1 MVVNDLVPS
10 SLFVSSLF
18 HHQLF
23 SMPIP
28 IACQCGRRFA
38 APDHLLGKR
47 VACPGCG
54 SAIDVAKPNRTAPQ
68 PSTAAKIP
76 VRCQCGKA
84 FGAAQ
89 RLAGKTVS
97 CPACKQP
104 LAVPTMTETPS
115 GPMDATST
123 NVSVSKPRSL
133 QISQPTAKNLEA
145 INEVLDDVGVVQV
158 GVQLCPGCNSELEP
172 DAVMC
177 VHCGYHVE
185 SGKTLKMKQ
194 YESTSASNYTASS
207 PAVRLANQKNSS
219 SLPRAVRLLSN
230 GLIALGLFPALMWIA
245 IYFVFT
251 MIFGQQP
258 DSSLTKMA
266 VIFTI
271 VSCVLSLPLF
281 LAALLVRRGS
291 EGGRMLTI
299 GLAFLMLLNIPIGT
313 LVAIFVLVQS
323 FSADIVRYCGDSRK

>member
-10 SLFVSSLF
+10 SLFVPNF
-18 HHQLF
+18 FYHQFF
-23 SMPIP
+23 SMPFP

-47 VACPGCG
+47 VTCPGCG
-54 SAIDVAKPNRTAPQ
+54 NAIDVTQPDRTAAKP
-68 PSTAAKIP
+68 STTTKIP

-104 LAVPTMTETPS
+104 LTVPTTTETPT
-115 GPMDATST
+115 GPKDTTSK
-123 NVSVSKPRSL
+123 NVSVSKPRSK
-133 QISQPTAKNLEA
+133 QTSQPTAKNLKA
-145 INEVLDDVGVVQV
+145 INEVLDDVGVAQI
-158 GVQLCPGCNSELEP
+158 GVQLCPGCNSELET

-177 VHCGYHVE
+177 VHCGYQVE

-194 YESTSASNYTASS
+194 YASTSASTYAASS

-245 IYFVFT
+245 IYCVLT
-251 MIFGQQP
+251 MIFGHPP
-258 DSSLTKMA
+258 DSSWIKMA

-271 VSCVLSLPLF
+271 VSGVLTLPFF
-281 LAALLVRRGS
+281 LAAFLVRRGS

-299 GLAFLMLLNIPIGT
+299 GLACLNLLNFPVGT
-313 LVAIFVLVQS
+313 VVAIFVLVQA
-323 FSADIVRYCGDSRK
+323 FSKDIVRHCGDSHK

>member
-1 MVVNDLVPS
+1 VVVNDLVPS

-54 SAIDVAKPNRTAPQ
+54 STINVARPNRTAPQ

-76 VRCQCGKA
+76 VRCQCGQA

-115 GPMDATST
+115 VPMDATSK

-133 QISQPTAKNLEA
+133 QISQPAAKNLKA

-158 GVQLCPGCNSELEP
+158 GVQLCPGCNSELKP

-177 VHCGYHVE
+177 VHCGYQVE

-194 YESTSASNYTASS
+194 YESTSASTYTASS
-207 PAVRLANQKNSS
+207 PAVRLANQQNSS

-230 GLIALGLFPALMWIA
+230 ELIALGLFPALIWIA
-245 IYFVFT
+245 IYFVLT
-251 MIFGQQP
+251 MILGQQP
-258 DSSLTKMA
+258 DSSLIKMTM
-266 VIFTI
+266 ICTI
-271 VSCVLSLPLF
+271 VSVVLTLPLF
-281 LAALLVRRGS
+281 LAAFLVRRGS

-299 GLAFLMLLNIPIGT
+299 GLACLMLLNFPIGT